1 VECQSKLF
9 GADPSYRR
17 HPGCTDPG
25 PLRGRLG
32 EVALTTGGAC
42 AVRRRGHGDLSLNIH
57 ADDSRQRGH
66 GRATWGVRAESGL
79 GRSSPRH
86 ARRGGADGTERRTSA
101 PGSDLLGQP
110 PAERRCAARK
120 QRRAGGQPPVGRA
133 GITVRSAVVLRNRGG
148 CRSRQATTLFCPRR
162 ANPLTSRQ
170 RSDPGRTK
178 GDCASGD
185 LKAVLDGE
193 EGSGICRWK
202 ALRSVEAVTLD
213 GAAGKAF
220 LASRDGPPRAGRNGW

>member
-1 VECQSKLF
+1 MN
-9 GADPSYRR
+9 AR
-17 HPGCTDPG
+17 H
-25 PLRGRLG
+25 
-32 EVALTTGGAC
+32 
-42 AVRRRGHGDLSLNIH
+42 
-57 ADDSRQRGH
+57 
-66 GRATWGVRAESGL
+66 GVSGL
-79 GRSSPRH
+79 NPAWGEAPPRH

-148 CRSRQATTLFCPRR
+148 CRSRRETTLICPSR

-170 RSDPGRTK
+170 CSDPGRTK

-185 LKAVLDGE
+185 LKTVLGGE
-193 EGSGICRWK
+193 EGFGFGRWK

-220 LASRDGPPRAGRNGW
+220 LAGWDGPPRAGRNGWRQGASEVELHERCEQLKRPPRRSAGTVRRSSPG